1 MLQVERRKLFGW
13 KNQRQIESKNVS
25 KNHFSCF
32 FAASIH
38 LVRSLKTVCTI
49 LAVPKKTS
57 FFILC
62 AFLTSMK
69 FLHFYSIQ
77 KERNNFRERQLE
89 GKISVSNWTKVNL
102 IVFLLKNANFERF
115 WENFDSCIS
124 KLKFEQERLDFK
136 FSWLFFPI
144 TFLNSFRSRN

>member
-13 KNQRQIESKNVS
+13 KNQRHIESKNVS

-49 LAVPKKTS
+49 LAVPKKNVI
-57 FFILC
+57 FIFC
-62 AFLTSMK
+62 AFFTSK
-69 FLHFYSIQ
+69 KFFLHFYSIK
-77 KERNNFRERQLE
+77 KERNNFRERQSE
-89 GKISVSNWTKVNL
+89 GEISFSKVNL

-124 KLKFEQERLDFK
+124 KLKFEQERLELK

-144 TFLNSFRSRN
+144 TFLNSRSRN